1 MYRSAGAQGKGDGHM
16 SIEIRRDRVAFRF
29 SGEDAT
35 RLLHDVLTPPVREE
49 ADEARWFALLAPQG
63 KILAEGLIGWA
74 DGAYW
79 VDVHRD
85 AAENFF
91 KRMKMY
97 RLRAKMEIEMLDQS
111 HRVGWSAEATD
122 AGVVHRDARVEGLG
136 YRVIAPVVEGES
148 WADGDGQ
155 ARARIAAGIAEMGPD
170 FDADDVFPHDIG
182 MDHLGG
188 VDFKKGCYVGQEVV
202 SRMQHRGT
210 ARRRPVVV
218 DGVSAERG
226 DAVKVNGR
234 NAGTLGGPVHG
245 KAVAIVR
252 IDKVGA
258 DGVAE
263 TGGAPVTLAL
273 PAWASYRFAES
284 ASDDAE

>member
-1 MYRSAGAQGKGDGHM
+1 M
-16 SIEIRRDRVAFRF
+16 SIEIREDRIAFRF
-29 SGEDAT
+29 SGEDTT

-49 ADEARWFALLAPQG
+49 VGVARWFALLSPQG

-74 DGAYW
+74 DNAYW
-79 VDVHRD
+79 LDVHREV
-85 AAENFF
+85 AESFL

-97 RLRAKMEIEMLDQS
+97 RLRAKMEIEMLDES
-111 HRVGWSAEATD
+111 HRVGWSAD
-122 AGVVHRDARVEGLG
+122 APKDGVVHQDGRGKGLG
-136 YRVIAPVVEGES
+136 WRVIAPAVDAEGWE
-148 WADGDGQ
+148 AGAGQ

-210 ARRRPVVV
+210 ARRRPVLAR
-218 DGVSAERG
+218 GVSGMRG
-226 DAVKVNGR
+226 ETVTVNGK
-234 NAGTLGGPVHG
+234 NAGTLGTPVDG
-245 KAVAIVR
+245 DAVAVVR

-258 DGVAE
+258 DGAAAIN
-263 TGGAPVTLAL
+263 GAPVTLVL
-273 PAWASYRFAES
+273 PGWASYRFADIES
-284 ASDDAE
+284 EGE